1 MSTLPANAPDSFE
14 SALERLG
21 RVSEPGLDDFKLMVY
36 LEAGGQ
42 GFYAGLAEG
51 APSDAIKALF
61 EKTGREELAHAH
73 RVSRVI
79 EKLSG
84 ETFGVPEPADNPY
97 YAPPVGI
104 AITAELLAT
113 IAEGEFGGEALY
125 EGWAASVD
133 DDEAAKLLRQNGKE
147 ERMHGERAKE
157 IIGMLES

>member
-14 SALERLG
+14 SALEYLG
-21 RVSEPGLDDFKLMVY
+21 SITTPSLDDFKLMVY

-42 GFYAGLAEG
+42 SFYAGLADS
-51 APSDAIKALF
+51 APNDAIKALF
-61 EKTGREELAHAH
+61 EKSGREELAHAH
-73 RVSRVI
+73 RVSQVI
-79 EKLSG
+79 EKLTG
-84 ETFGVPEPADNPY
+84 ETFGVPEPTDNPFY
-97 YAPPVGI
+97 DPPQGL
-104 AITAELLAT
+104 AITSELLET